1 MSTTTTTPLRWTR
14 DATRPPTLADLRA
27 YALEVS
33 KDLDPGSRYVSE
45 LLAVMDAS
53 SSVEDYLRRLHAP
66 ETTAVFKQDGSRVSS
81 GERGFSWVDEST
93 WKTMDPFEQTLSNLL
108 TGETRMMWAGDGAT
122 DFARLPEVLRA
133 VGATA
138 TRAASVL
145 SIPCSTGKEPFSV
158 VIAARRADLEVSVV
172 GVDRQE
178 AYVERARSGR
188 LVPHHR
194 DWQVADAERWLTWER
209 REGAPGRAEDAS
221 SPSEREEPRSRAA
234 RTNDKDGST
243 RVTAELS
250 SRCRFEQGDVLTGA
264 LPSGRFDLVLCR
276 NLLGYFRGPSLE
288 AAVRNVTARVR
299 PGGVLLVDPFVTDGA
314 EMKDARTV
322 LDGLG
327 FKRRK
332 AGESFY
338 DLA

>member
-1 MSTTTTTPLRWTR
+1 MSTTTPAPLRWTR
-14 DATRPPTLADLRA
+14 DTTRPPTLADLRA

-33 KDLDPGSRYVSE
+33 KDLDPGSRYVTE
-45 LLAVMDAS
+45 LLAVLDAS
-53 SSVEDYLRRLHAP
+53 KSVEDYLRRLHAP
-66 ETTAVFKQDGSRVSS
+66 EATAVFKQDGSRVSS

-93 WKTMDPFEQTLSNLL
+93 WRAMDPFEQTLSNLL

-122 DFARLPEVLRA
+122 DFARLPDVLRA

-145 SIPCSTGKEPFSV
+145 SIPCSTGKEPFSI
-158 VIAARRADLEVSVV
+158 VIAARRAGLEVSVV
-172 GVDRQE
+172 GVDRQA
-178 AYVERARSGR
+178 AYVERASSGR

-194 DWQVADAERWLTWER
+194 DWQVEDAARWLEKQQD
-209 REGAPGRAEDAS
+209 GA
-221 SPSEREEPRSRAA
+221 
-234 RTNDKDGST
+234 T
-243 RVTAELS
+243 RVTPELT

-264 LPSGRFDLVLCR
+264 LPSARFDLVVCR

-299 PGGVLLVDPFVTDGA
+299 AGGALLVDPFVTDGA
-314 EMKDARTV
+314 EMRAAQA
-322 LDGLG
+322 LLASLG
-327 FKRRK
+327 FRRRK

-338 DLA
+338 DAPPA